1 MFGPHDFDP
10 RRAGFG
16 PFQIPLGPPGTSFGP
31 PFGGGRGWH
40 RRGRA
45 RRGNVR
51 AALLALLAER
61 PMHGYEMIQLLA
73 ERTNGMWQ
81 PSPGSVYPALQLLED
96 EGLITSQET
105 EGKRLYSL
113 TDQGRAE
120 VERASAEQT
129 PWEEFS
135 EGIDPYHLRLRA
147 EGGQLVMALI
157 QVGHVGRDDQKA
169 RALGILA
176 DTRRRLYGILA
187 EEDPAA
193 PATDTAEAGEAAP
206 GTEAGE
212 AQA

>member
-10 RRAGFG
+10 RRAGFS
-16 PFQIPLGPPGTSFGP
+16 PFQTPLGPPGAPYGP
-31 PFGGGRGWH
+31 PFGGRGWR

-51 AALLALLAER
+51 AALLALLGER

-96 EGLITSQET
+96 EGLISSQET

-120 VERASAEQT
+120 AERASAEQT

-135 EGIDPYHLRLRA
+135 DGIDPYHLRLRA
-147 EGGQLVMALI
+147 EAGQLFMALS

-176 DTRRRLYGILA
+176 DTRRKLYAILA
-187 EEDPAA
+187 EED
-193 PATDTAEAGEAAP
+193 ATSGETGEPGAAEASEG
-206 GTEAGE
+206 
-212 AQA
+212 QA

>member
-10 RRAGFG
+10 RRGGFG
-16 PFQIPLGPPGTSFGP
+16 PFQIPLGPPGMPFGP
-31 PFGGGRGWH
+31 PFRGGRH

-51 AALLALLAER
+51 AAILALLGER

-120 VERASAEQT
+120 AERAAAEQT
-129 PWEEFS
+129 PWEEFT

-147 EGGQLVMALI
+147 EAGQLFMALV

-176 DTRRRLYGILA
+176 DTRRRLYAILA
-187 EEDPAA
+187 EEEPS
-193 PATDTAEAGEAAP
+193 GEAAT
-206 GTEAGE
+206 GAEGGE

>member
-1 MFGPHDFDP
+1 MFGPRDFDP

-16 PFQIPLGPPGTSFGP
+16 PFQIPFGPPGTPYGP

-120 VERASAEQT
+120 ADRASSQQT

-135 EGIDPYHLRLRA
+135 DGIDPYHLRLRT
-147 EGGQLVMALI
+147 EGGQLFMALA
-157 QVGHVGRDDQKA
+157 QMGHVGRDDQKA
-169 RALGILA
+169 RALAILA
-176 DTRRRLYGILA
+176 EARRKLYAILA
-187 EEDPAA
+187 EEDPEALG
-193 PATDTAEAGEAAP
+193 AEE
-206 GTEAGE
+206 GE
-212 AQA
+212 AQV

>member
-10 RRAGFG
+10 RRGGFG
-16 PFQIPLGPPGTSFGP
+16 PFQIPLPPGPPGMP
-31 PFGGGRGWH
+31 CGGRHWH

-51 AALLALLAER
+51 AAILALLGER

-120 VERASAEQT
+120 AERVAAEQT
-129 PWEEFS
+129 PWEEFT

-147 EGGQLVMALI
+147 EGGQLFMALM
-157 QVGHVGRDDQKA
+157 QVGHVGRDDQES
-169 RALGILA
+169 RALGIVA
-176 DTRRRLYGILA
+176 EARRRLYAILA
-187 EEDPAA
+187 EEEP
-193 PATDTAEAGEAAP
+193 PAEAAQ
-206 GTEAGE
+206 GTEGGE
-212 AQA
+212 AQV

>member
-10 RRAGFG
+10 RRGGFAHFQM
-16 PFQIPLGPPGTSFGP
+16 PFPGPPFGP

-51 AALLALLAER
+51 AAILALLAER
-61 PMHGYEMIQLLA
+61 DMHGYEMIQLLA

-96 EGLITSQET
+96 EGLIASQET

-120 VERASAEQT
+120 VERGAGQT

-147 EGGQLVMALI
+147 EAGQLFMALS

-176 DTRRRLYGILA
+176 DTRRKLYAILA
-187 EEDPAA
+187 EE
-193 PATDTAEAGEAAP
+193 ESAAP
-206 GTEAGE
+206 GETGEPTSATDAGE
-212 AQA
+212 GQA

>member
-16 PFQIPLGPPGTSFGP
+16 PFQTPFGPPGAPYGP
-31 PFGGGRGWH
+31 PFGGRGWR

-51 AALLALLAER
+51 AALLALLGER

-96 EGLITSQET
+96 EGLISSQET

-120 VERASAEQT
+120 AERASAEQT

-135 EGIDPYHLRLRA
+135 DGIDPYHLRLRA
-147 EGGQLVMALI
+147 EAGQLFMALS

-176 DTRRRLYGILA
+176 DTRRKLYAILA
-187 EEDPAA
+187 EED
-193 PATDTAEAGEAAP
+193 ATSGETSEPGAAEASEG
-206 GTEAGE
+206 
-212 AQA
+212 QA

>member
-1 MFGPHDFDP
+1 MFGPHDYDP
-10 RRAGFG
+10 RRGRYD
-16 PFQIPLGPPGTSFGP
+16 PFQIPFGP
-31 PFGGGRGWH
+31 PWGGGRGWH

-51 AALLALLAER
+51 AAILALLGER

-73 ERTNGMWQ
+73 ERTSGMWQ

-120 VERASAEQT
+120 AERTAEQP
-129 PWEEFS
+129 PWQEVT

-147 EGGQLVMALI
+147 EGGQLLMALI

-176 DTRRRLYGILA
+176 DTRRQLYAILA
-187 EEDPAA
+187 EEEPAA
-193 PATDTAEAGEAAP
+193 APGTGDAATGAEAGE
-206 GTEAGE
+206 G
-212 AQA
+212 QA

>member
-10 RRAGFG
+10 RRGGFG
-16 PFQIPLGPPGTSFGP
+16 PFQMPFPGPPFGP

-51 AALLALLAER
+51 AVILALLGER

-96 EGLITSQET
+96 EGLISSEET

-120 VERASAEQT
+120 VERGAAGQT
-129 PWEEFS
+129 PWDEFS

-147 EGGQLVMALI
+147 EAGQLFMALS

-176 DTRRRLYGILA
+176 DTRRKLYAILA
-187 EEDPAA
+187 EE
-193 PATDTAEAGEAAP
+193 EAAS
-206 GTEAGE
+206 GTGDTGE
-212 AQA
+212 EGEPASGTTSGEGQV

>member
-10 RRAGFG
+10 RRGGFG
-16 PFQIPLGPPGTSFGP
+16 PFQMPFPGPPFGP

-51 AALLALLAER
+51 AAILALLAER
-61 PMHGYEMIQLLA
+61 DMHGYEMIQLLA

-96 EGLITSQET
+96 EGLISSQET

-113 TDQGRAE
+113 TEAGRAE
-120 VERASAEQT
+120 VERGAAEQT

-147 EGGQLVMALI
+147 EAGQLLMALS
-157 QVGHVGRDDQKA
+157 QVSQVGRDDQRA

-176 DTRRRLYGILA
+176 DTRRKLYAILA
-187 EEDPAA
+187 EEEPAA
-193 PATDTAEAGEAAP
+193 PEETGEPAAT
-206 GTEAGE
+206 TEAGE
-212 AQA
+212 EQA

>member
-10 RRAGFG
+10 RRGGFG
-16 PFQIPLGPPGTSFGP
+16 PFQMPFPGPPFGP

-51 AALLALLAER
+51 AAILALLAER
-61 PMHGYEMIQLLA
+61 DMHGYEMIQLLA

-96 EGLITSQET
+96 EGLISSQET

-113 TDQGRAE
+113 TDAGRAE
-120 VERASAEQT
+120 VERGTAEQT

-147 EGGQLVMALI
+147 EAGQLFMALS

-176 DTRRRLYGILA
+176 DTRRKLYAILA
-187 EEDPAA
+187 EEEPAA
-193 PATDTAEAGEAAP
+193 PEETGESTA

-212 AQA
+212 GQA

>member
-16 PFQIPLGPPGTSFGP
+16 PFQTPFGPPGAPYGP
-31 PFGGGRGWH
+31 PFGGRGWR

-51 AALLALLAER
+51 AALLALLGER

-96 EGLITSQET
+96 EGLISSQET

-120 VERASAEQT
+120 AERASAEQT

-135 EGIDPYHLRLRA
+135 DGIDPYHLRLRA
-147 EGGQLVMALI
+147 EAGQLFMALS

-176 DTRRRLYGILA
+176 DTRRKLYAILA
-187 EEDPAA
+187 EEDAA
-193 PATDTAEAGEAAP
+193 TSGETGEPGAAEASEG
-206 GTEAGE
+206 
-212 AQA
+212 QA

>member
-1 MFGPHDFDP
+1 MGERTMFGPHDFDP
-10 RRAGFG
+10 RRGGFG
-16 PFQIPLGPPGTSFGP
+16 PFQMPFPGP
-31 PFGGGRGWH
+31 PFGPFGGRGGH

-51 AALLALLAER
+51 AAILALLGER
-61 PMHGYEMIQLLA
+61 DMHGYEMIQLLA

-96 EGLITSQET
+96 EGLISSQET

-113 TDQGRAE
+113 TEAGRAE
-120 VERASAEQT
+120 AERGSAGQT

-135 EGIDPYHLRLRA
+135 EGIDPYYLRLRA
-147 EGGQLVMALI
+147 EAGQLFMALS

-176 DTRRRLYGILA
+176 DTRRKLYAILA
-187 EEDPAA
+187 EEQPEEPAS
-193 PATDTAEAGEAAP
+193 ATDAGE
-206 GTEAGE
+206 G
-212 AQA
+212 QA

>member
-10 RRAGFG
+10 RRGGFG
-16 PFQIPLGPPGTSFGP
+16 PFQMPFPGPPFGP

-51 AALLALLAER
+51 AAILALLGER

-96 EGLITSQET
+96 EGLISSEEA

-120 VERASAEQT
+120 AERGAASQT
-129 PWEEFS
+129 PWDEFS

-147 EGGQLVMALI
+147 EAGQLFMALS

-176 DTRRRLYGILA
+176 DTRRKLYAILA
-187 EEDPAA
+187 EEEPAA
-193 PATDTAEAGEAAP
+193 PEETGEPTAATEGGE
-206 GTEAGE
+206 G
-212 AQA
+212 QA